1 MQLATRCMV
10 MEKGRIVHEGDA
22 TELRNDMV
30 LKRYLAI

>member
-1 MQLATRCMV
+1 MV

>member
-1 MQLATRCMV
+1 V

-22 TELRNDMV
+22 TELRDDMV